1 MADIKEIKER
11 IAFWQKVE
19 DEGGSPTSAPKLAA
33 AKAELAEVEAAAKPA
48 KKAKKAK
55 KVKEVVEEVAAD
67 EEE

>member
-11 IAFWQKVE
+11 LAFWQNVE

-33 AKAELAEVEAAAKPA
+33 IKAELAEAEAAAKPA
-48 KKAKKAK
+48 KKAKKVK
-55 KVKEVVEEVAAD
+55 KVKEVVEEIAAD